1 LRGRGT
7 LVGEKSPANSP
18 SHEVF
23 DDTSRASVVELHAR
37 HASACED
44 RARVDPAGPRSRDPR
59 PAPPSMRRCL
69 PRAGRA
75 PLPLT
80 PCRRR
85 TGTEVPIHRWT
96 RPTPRAR
103 QGPRIE
109 RARAPSIDEC
119 PLDPRLRVNLER
131 GPATGAQGFATLARL
146 PTLLRCL
153 EPLFWRGEELDHR
166 LPRRSSRR
174 GALDHASF
182 VDFCHRIDP
191 RARPADLRYPPWC
204 RTSGLRLPS
213 ELPVGP
219 RISLRPSPREQGS
232 SETAESSFLGSGAL
246 DETELALGPRR
257 PPAAMARGGGFAP
270 TQWTRTPL
278 VARSTLGR
286 AGEAKS
292 MNVVRP

>member
-1 LRGRGT
+1 M
-7 LVGEKSPANSP
+7 PA
-18 SHEVF
+18 
-23 DDTSRASVVELHAR
+23 
-37 HASACED
+37 
-44 RARVDPAGPRSRDPR
+44 
-59 PAPPSMRRCL
+59 
-69 PRAGRA
+69 
-75 PLPLT
+75 
-80 PCRRR
+80 
-85 TGTEVPIHRWT
+85 
-96 RPTPRAR
+96 RPTAC
-103 QGPRIE
+103 
-109 RARAPSIDEC
+109 AW
-119 PLDPRLRVNLER
+119 NLER

-191 RARPADLRYPPWC
+191 RARPADLRYPPRC
-204 RTSGLRLPS
+204 RTSGLRLRS

-232 SETAESSFLGSGAL
+232 SETAESSFLGSGASC
-246 DETELALGPRR
+246 EAELALGPRR